1 MFWGIILLT
10 AGVFILLSVIL
21 SITSPIWLIFGAI
34 ALVGGIVSMIK
45 SFPNGLG
52 LSILGALI
60 ITQSLGYLKMEFWE
74 FVVAIIAAGLIEIG
88 LKILVSGVKNDK
100 WDKW

>member
-1 MFWGIILLT
+1 VIYVFWGIVFLT
-10 AGVFILLSVIL
+10 AGIFILLSVVL

-34 ALVGGIVSMIK
+34 ALVGGIISMIK

-60 ITQSLGYLKMEFWE
+60 ITQSLGYLKMGFWE

-88 LKILVSGVKNDK
+88 LKILVSGVKKDK
-100 WDKW
+100 W

>member
-1 MFWGIILLT
+1 MFWGVILFT
-10 AGVFILLSVIL
+10 AGVFILLSVVL
-21 SITSPIWLIFGAI
+21 SVTSPIWLVFGAI

-52 LSILGALI
+52 LSILGGLI
-60 ITQSLGYLKMEFWE
+60 ITQALGYIKMGFWE

-88 LKILVSGVKNDK
+88 LKLMVASHRKEN
-100 WDKW
+100 W

>member
-1 MFWGIILLT
+1 MFWGVILFT
-10 AGVFILLSVIL
+10 AGIFTLLSVIL
-21 SITSPIWLIFGAI
+21 SITSLVWLIFGAI
-34 ALVGGIVSMIK
+34 ALVGGIVSLIK

-60 ITQSLGYLKMEFWE
+60 IVQSLGYIKMGFWE

-88 LKILVSGVKNDK
+88 LKLIVASYRKESR
-100 WDKW
+100 

>member
-1 MFWGIILLT
+1 VFWGIVFLT
-10 AGVFILLSVIL
+10 AGIFILLSVVL
-21 SITSPIWLIFGAI
+21 SITSPVWLIFGAI
-34 ALVGGIVSMIK
+34 ALVGGIISMIK

-60 ITQSLGYLKMEFWE
+60 ITQSLGYLKMGFWE

-88 LKILVSGVKNDK
+88 LKILVSGVKKDK
-100 WDKW
+100 W

>member
-34 ALVGGIVSMIK
+34 ALVGGLVSMIK

-60 ITQSLGYLKMEFWE
+60 ITQSLGYLKMGFWE

>member
-1 MFWGIILLT
+1 MFWGIVFLT
-10 AGVFILLSVIL
+10 AGIFILLSVVL

-34 ALVGGIVSMIK
+34 ALVGGIISMIK

-60 ITQSLGYLKMEFWE
+60 ITQSLGYLKMGFWE

-88 LKILVSGVKNDK
+88 LKILVSGVKKDK
-100 WDKW
+100 W

>member
-1 MFWGIILLT
+1 MFWGIVFLT
-10 AGVFILLSVIL
+10 AGIFILLSVVL
-21 SITSPIWLIFGAI
+21 SITSPVWLIFGAI
-34 ALVGGIVSMIK
+34 ALVGGIISMIK

-60 ITQSLGYLKMEFWE
+60 ITQSLGYLKMGFWE

-88 LKILVSGVKNDK
+88 LKILVSGVKKDK
-100 WDKW
+100 W

>member
-1 MFWGIILLT
+1 VFWGIVFLT
-10 AGVFILLSVIL
+10 AGIFILLSVVL

-34 ALVGGIVSMIK
+34 ALVGGIISMIK

-60 ITQSLGYLKMEFWE
+60 ITQSLGYLKMGFWE

-88 LKILVSGVKNDK
+88 LKILVSGAEKDK
-100 WDKW
+100 W